1 MEAPRKLPP
10 VVMGAPPNAGPEAAG
25 AAEGVLPGQEK
36 AAAAPAP
43 VPAGV
48 VVVPP
53 PKPKP
58 GAVPA
63 ARLPKSGGAAAAGTA
78 EEGEEKTGDVPKA
91 GALLPNAKAGAVLA
105 PAAALVAAVVDV
117 PKAGAAC
124 REREA

>member
-1 MEAPRKLPP
+1 M
-10 VVMGAPPNAGPEAAG
+10 
-25 AAEGVLPGQEK
+25 LPGQEK

-63 ARLPKSGGAAAAGTA
+63 ARLPESGGAAAAAAAGA
-78 EEGEEKTGDVPKA
+78 ADEGEEKTGDVPKA